1 MNFCPFCGSAAA
13 AWPEYASD
21 YVRGYPLCEHHMRL
35 VLKSSTHYEYD
46 KYRLEYAE
54 RWEKISKLVIDF
66 ADEEAEKMSATYS
79 NIPAL
84 QSDNKSY
91 MFDCKVCDD
100 FIRALGFAIESSP
113 IEKGDPISVS
123 IIDEEVD
130 RIISVRITAIAKDS
144 ELGKPVYR
152 CSAEKSAAADGR
164 CINRVDENG
173 KTCNE
178 CKRRGSAHVF
188 IGADKMKQLMEVLR
202 K

>member
-1 MNFCPFCGSAAA
+1 
-13 AWPEYASD
+13 
-21 YVRGYPLCEHHMRL
+21 MRL

-46 KYRLEYAE
+46 NYRLEYE
-54 RWEKISKLVIDF
+54 SRWEKISKLVLDF
-66 ADEEAEKMSATYS
+66 ADEEAQKMSATYS

-84 QSDNKSY
+84 QSESAYDWP
-91 MFDCKVCDD
+91 CKVCED
-100 FIRALGFAIESSP
+100 FTKALGSAVFVSP
-113 IEKGDPISVS
+113 VSKGDPISVS